1 MRAGMEFTEA
11 AKIALQSLWANKL
24 RSILTLMGVMIG
36 VAAVI
41 MVITLVNG
49 ANKFVATKVYGYGA
63 DVFTASKQ
71 PSVVFDDAEFNKYQ
85 KRKDLKIEDYREVA
99 NRCRHC
105 AATGAMASTTGK
117 VVYNNHSSTD
127 TSVRGWTWT
136 MPPIYNIN
144 IDRGRGFS
152 PVDEEHNSKVAIIG
166 PDIVDNQIGAVD
178 PIGQEI
184 RVDGVQFTVIGVGER
199 KGKTLGQSQDNW
211 VAMPITTFLNE
222 YGSNRSL
229 TIYARANGVGDPL
242 ELAVGEVR
250 TILRSHRHDL
260 PGAEDSFSL
269 DTNSTFVGI
278 WQSISASFSAVFV
291 SLAAISLVVGGIV
304 IMNIMLVSVTERT
317 REIGVRKA
325 LGARRSD
332 LMLQFLIESATMSL
346 VGGLMGVI
354 GGVVLAK
361 TITLIIGFP
370 SAIESWSVILGLLT
384 AIAVGIFFGVYPARK
399 AALLDPIVALRTEI

>member
-1 MRAGMEFTEA
+1 MEFTEA
-11 AKIALQSLWANKL
+11 VKIALQSLWANKL

-49 ANKFVATKVYGYGA
+49 ANNFVATKVYGYGA

-71 PSVVFDDAEFNKYQ
+71 PAVVFSDAEFNKYE
-85 KRKDLKIEDYREVA
+85 KRKDLKLDDYREVA
-99 NRCRHC
+99 AKCKDC
-105 AATGAMASTTGK
+105 ASTGAMASTTGK
-117 VVYNNHSSTD
+117 VVYESHSSTE

-144 IDRGRGFS
+144 IDHGRGFV

-166 PDIVDNQIGAVD
+166 PDIVDNQMGSID
-178 PIGQEI
+178 PIGKEI
-184 RVDGVQFTVIGVGER
+184 RVDGTQYTVIGVGER
-199 KGKTLGQSQDNW
+199 KGKTLGQSQDDW
-211 VAMPITTFLNE
+211 VAVPITTFLNT

-229 TIYARANGVGDPL
+229 TIYARAHGVGDPL

-260 PGAEDSFSL
+260 PGAEDSFST

-278 WQSISASFSAVFV
+278 WQSISSSFSAVFV

-325 LGARRSD
+325 LGARRGD
-332 LMLQFLIESATMSL
+332 VLLQFLIESATMSF
-346 VGGLMGVI
+346 VGGIIGVLA
-354 GGVVLAK
+354 GVTFAK
-361 TITLIIGFP
+361 TITLLIGFP
-370 SAIESWSVILGLLT
+370 SDIEPWSVILGLLMAT
-384 AIAVGIFFGVYPARK
+384 GVGIFFGVYPARK
-399 AALLDPIVALRTEI
+399 ASLLDPIVALRSEL